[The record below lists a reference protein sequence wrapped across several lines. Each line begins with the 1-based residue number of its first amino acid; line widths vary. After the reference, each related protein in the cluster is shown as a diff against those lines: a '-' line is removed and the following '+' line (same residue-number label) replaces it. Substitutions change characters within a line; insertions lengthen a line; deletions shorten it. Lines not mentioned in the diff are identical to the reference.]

1 MRSVRTLVSPVLA
14 LVLLICVERSAAAQ
28 LDTVTRADIQRLED
42 TIQDASGAI
51 AQLQSR
57 DRAEASRLQKELDD
71 ARDEVTYLSVKLRKN
86 EAVSSSEYTDLRDRI
101 ENIANRARSDSA
113 ARSGPSRSSSED
125 DPSPDNEVPTGTEL
139 DVRLQNSLSSKT
151 AQVEDRFEAT
161 TIVDLRK
168 GDRVLVPAGSVVRG
182 IVTSVNKAG
191 RVERKGSMTVAFDRI
206 TIRGHSYTIHAT
218 VTQAL
223 ESEGI
228 KGEIGKIGAGAGLG
242 AIIGGIIGGGKG
254 ALAGILIGGG
264 GVVAATEGKDVEL
277 PAGSILRVR
286 IDTPIT
292 VR

>member
-1 MRSVRTLVSPVLA
+1 VRTLVSPVLVLA
-14 LVLLICVERSAAAQ
+14 LLVCVERPAAAQ
-28 LDTVTRADIQRLED
+28 LDAVIRADIQRLED

-57 DRAEASRLQKELDD
+57 DSAEASRLQGELDD

-86 EAVSSSEYTDLRDRI
+86 EAVSRSEYTDLRDRI
-101 ENIANRARSDSA
+101 ESIANRARSNSA
-113 ARSGPSRSSSED
+113 AQKVPSRSSSED
-125 DPSPDNEVPTGTEL
+125 DPSPDNEVPAGTEL

-168 GDRVLVPAGSVVRG
+168 ADRVLVPAGSVVRG

-191 RVERKGSMTVAFDRI
+191 RVERKGSMTVTFDRI

-277 PAGSILRVR
+277 PAGSVLRVR